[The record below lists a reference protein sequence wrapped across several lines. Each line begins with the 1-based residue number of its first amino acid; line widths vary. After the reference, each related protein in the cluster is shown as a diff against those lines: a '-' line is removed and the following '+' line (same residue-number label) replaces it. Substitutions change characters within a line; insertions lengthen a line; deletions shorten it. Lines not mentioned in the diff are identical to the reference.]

1 MGLKRILG
9 EKELETLQGLWSR
22 RWTSSFFL
30 LGNIRYNNS
39 TENCFQTTR
48 KKKKMPSK
56 TFKSLSDFIQNKMR
70 MSHIYQPAMLIELL
84 KGSGK
89 SKAKQIAKK
98 FLQYDFSQIEYY
110 EQVTKNMPAKVLK
123 GHGWVEKKDKEYYL
137 TGFEKLSDLEVKEL
151 IELCQVKL
159 KKYLDDHGERAF
171 AHRRKSAGYI
181 PGTIRYEVLKRA
193 KSRCELCG
201 IHDKEKA
208 LEVDH
213 IIPRNKGGF
222 DDITNF
228 QALCYS
234 CNSMKSDRDDTDF
247 REVVASY
254 KNRDD
259 SCPFCNFKKPDII
272 DSEELAIT
280 VRDRYPVTPLHS
292 LIIPRRHIESY
303 FELGRPEVNACNL
316 LLERQK
322 KLILEKDSEVTGFN
336 IGINDG
342 DAAGQTV
349 MHCHIHLIPRRN
361 GDMDDPAGG
370 VRGVIPEKQKY

>member
-1 MGLKRILG
+1 
-9 EKELETLQGLWSR
+9 
-22 RWTSSFFL
+22 
-30 LGNIRYNNS
+30 
-39 TENCFQTTR
+39 
-48 KKKKMPSK
+48 
-56 TFKSLSDFIQNKMR
+56 

-98 FLQYDFSQIEYY
+98 FLQYDISQIEYY
-110 EQVTKNMPAKVLK
+110 EQITKNMPAKVLK
-123 GHGWVEKKDKEYYL
+123 GHGWVEKNDEEYHL
-137 TGFEKLSDLEVKEL
+137 TDFDKLSNSEVQEL
-151 IELCQVKL
+151 IDLCQDRL
-159 KKYLDDHGERAF
+159 KKYLDEHGQRAF
-171 AHRRKSAGYI
+171 AHRRNSSGYI
-181 PGTIRYEVLKRA
+181 SGTIRYEVLKRA

-208 LEVDH
+208 LEIDH
-213 IIPRNKGGF
+213 IIPRNKGGI

-259 SCPFCNFKKPDII
+259 TCPFCSFKKSDII

-280 VRDRYPVTPLHS
+280 VRDGYPVTPLHS
-292 LIIPRRHIESY
+292 LIIPKRHIGSY

-322 KLILEKDSEVTGFN
+322 KIIQDKDSEVKGFN

-342 DAAGQTV
+342 DTAGQTV

-370 VRGVIPEKQKY
+370 VRGVIPDKQKYK